1 MHTRHIY
8 SYTQFIFRIIN
19 FDTLK
24 MSLFPSEFNMLLVL
38 FFYHVYVVG
47 AGDGT
52 QGFTHAGQMPYH

>member
-1 MHTRHIY
+1 
-8 SYTQFIFRIIN
+8 
-19 FDTLK
+19 